1 MMCDDLVEGLNA
13 KCVEDFANQKIVT
26 PLSETLLTLNQGQ
39 GLGVS
44 GFSGHTIAS
53 TTVCDAIGPF
63 SPLWSFW
70 LTSHTLHCSF
80 KSSG

>member
-1 MMCDDLVEGLNA
+1 MCDDLVEGLNA

-44 GFSGHTIAS
+44 GFSGNTIAS
-53 TTVCDAIGPF
+53 SAAM
-63 SPLWSFW
+63 
-70 LTSHTLHCSF
+70 
-80 KSSG
+80 